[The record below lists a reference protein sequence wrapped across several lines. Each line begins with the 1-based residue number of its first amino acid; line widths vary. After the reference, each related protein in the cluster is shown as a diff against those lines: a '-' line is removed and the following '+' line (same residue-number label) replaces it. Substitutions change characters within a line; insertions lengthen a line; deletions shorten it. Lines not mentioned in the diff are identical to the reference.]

1 MVEVEVFVK
10 MLKEG
15 QGVGMRREQC
25 NKWDREVHVVGEK
38 INVGT
43 TIRIF
48 KVSSEGAVLKTNQ
61 NVSISKN

>member
-1 MVEVEVFVK
+1 MVGLELVVK

-15 QGVGMRREQC
+15 QRVGMQRERC
-25 NKWDREVHVVGEK
+25 NKWDREVHVIGEK

-48 KVSSEGAVLKTNQ
+48 KVSREGAVLKTN
-61 NVSISKN
+61 

>member
-1 MVEVEVFVK
+1 MMGVEIFVK
-10 MLKEG
+10 MFKEG

-43 TIRIF
+43 NIRIF
-48 KVSSEGAVLKTNQ
+48 KVSREGAVLKT
-61 NVSISKN
+61 S